1 MFRSSLPLVVLGMVA
16 QALAPLPAPALDA
29 DVVPVPILSARV
41 TRVGEAVFPP
51 SDCLAEL
58 DVTVTPDAPLS
69 VDIGCT
75 FATISIEGNTI
86 VATREPP
93 GSADFNVQ
101 VPEIVVDVPES
112 RESYLPLV
120 VTHTPGFASRLR
132 PVSED
137 GEFYASAFAHPTCNC
152 TYTFPALSAERLTF
166 EGGRFTSTTDR
177 YEFLVVSAKVQR
189 PSDGD
194 GVPDTNDSCPDTN
207 PDTTIDSSGC
217 SQSQFCKP
225 FVIESLF
232 DALACIKADWMGDE
246 PPPWPGDCRVSFD
259 SGSCVSR

>member
-1 MFRSSLPLVVLGMVA
+1 MVA
-16 QALAPLPAPALDA
+16 QALAPLPAPASDA
-29 DVVPVPILSARV
+29 DLVPVPILSARV

-51 SDCLAEL
+51 TDCLAEL

-112 RESYLPLV
+112 REAYLPLV
-120 VTHTPGFASRLR
+120 VTHTPGFTTRLR

-152 TYTFPALSAERLTF
+152 TYTFPALSGERLTF

-194 GVPDTNDSCPDTN
+194 GDGVPDTNDSCPETN

-217 SQSQFCKP
+217 SQNQFCEQ
-225 FVIESLF
+225 FAIESFF

-246 PPPWPGDCRVSFD
+246 PPPWPGDCRVSFG
-259 SGSCVSR
+259 SGSCVSQ